1 MRFPTFLAFISPSL
15 GLLLGLLLVPL
26 VMTFYLSTQH
36 CSLDMEEVVVKEQTP
51 FGVQETKTMKAKLGG
66 DGKAL
71 TVCAPASLSHYT
83 KLLDT
88 ERLGKAIGSGNWR
101 DIQSMEFWG
110 AMEFTLFYVIATTPF
125 VLGLGLLLALCVN
138 ASVERLKSFWIAA
151 SLLPFVITPVVGALA
166 IKWLFKDNGLIPYLL
181 SFVNVN
187 IFWMAEAWS
196 ARLLIVLYGVWHVV
210 PFAFIVL
217 YAGLQSLPSEAI
229 EAAHIDGANRWQ
241 ILRYVTIPHLMPLIA
256 FISLIHVMDAYRVF
270 EPVVVLTQG
279 TFTKSVQY
287 LTYHILMNEDNASKA
302 SAAAVLTI
310 VGIALLL
317 IPLLRKTWKE
327 YQPA

>member
-1 MRFPTFLAFISPSL
+1 MRFPTFLSFISPSL
-15 GLLLGLLLVPL
+15 SLLLGLLLAPL
-26 VMTFYLSTQH
+26 LITFYLSTQH
-36 CSLDMEEVVVKEQTP
+36 CNLAMEEVVVKEQTP
-51 FGVQETKTMKAKLGG
+51 FGVQETKTMKSKLGP

-71 TVCAPASLSHYT
+71 TVCAPPSLSHYA
-83 KLLDT
+83 KLLDS
-88 ERLGKAIGSGNWR
+88 ERLGNAIASGNWR
-101 DIQSMEFWG
+101 DIQAMEFWG
-110 AMEFTLFYVIATTPF
+110 ALEFTLFYVLATTPF

-181 SFVNVN
+181 SFINVN

-217 YAGLQSLPSEAI
+217 YAGLQSLPTEAV

-241 ILRYVTIPHLMPLIA
+241 ILRYVTIPHLIPLIA
-256 FISLIHVMDAYRVF
+256 FITLIHVMDAYRVF

-310 VGIALLL
+310 VGIAILL

>member
-1 MRFPTFLAFISPSL
+1 
-15 GLLLGLLLVPL
+15 
-26 VMTFYLSTQH
+26 
-36 CSLDMEEVVVKEQTP
+36 MEEVIVEEQTP
-51 FGVQETKTMKAKLGG
+51 FGLQESKTMRSKLGS

-71 TVCAPASLSHYT
+71 VTCGPASLSHYA
-83 KLLDT
+83 KLLDID
-88 ERLGKAIGSGNWR
+88 RVSNAVASGNWR
-101 DIQSMEFWG
+101 DIQAMEFWG
-110 AMEFTLFYVIATTPF
+110 AMEFTLFYVLATTPF

-181 SFVNVN
+181 SFFNVN

-217 YAGLQSLPSEAI
+217 YAGLQSLPSEAV

-256 FISLIHVMDAYRVF
+256 FITLIHVMDAYRVF

-310 VGIALLL
+310 VGIAILL

>member
-1 MRFPTFLAFISPSL
+1 MRLPTFLSFIFPSL
-15 GLLLGLLLVPL
+15 SLLLGLLLAPL
-26 VMTFYLSTQH
+26 LITFYLSTQH
-36 CSLDMEEVVVKEQTP
+36 CNLAMEEVVVREQTP
-51 FGVQETKTMKAKLGG
+51 FGVQENKTMRSKLGP

-71 TVCAPASLSHYT
+71 TICAPASLSHYA

-88 ERLGKAIGSGNWR
+88 ERLGNAISSGNWR
-101 DIQSMEFWG
+101 DIQAMEFWG
-110 AMEFTLFYVIATTPF
+110 AMEFTLFYVLATTPF

-181 SFVNVN
+181 SFINVN

-196 ARLLIVLYGVWHVV
+196 ARLLIVLYGAWHVV

-217 YAGLQSLPSEAI
+217 YAGLQSLPTEAV

-256 FISLIHVMDAYRVF
+256 FITLIHVMDAYRVF

-287 LTYHILMNEDNASKA
+287 LTYHILMNEDNPSKA

-310 VGIALLL
+310 VGIAILL